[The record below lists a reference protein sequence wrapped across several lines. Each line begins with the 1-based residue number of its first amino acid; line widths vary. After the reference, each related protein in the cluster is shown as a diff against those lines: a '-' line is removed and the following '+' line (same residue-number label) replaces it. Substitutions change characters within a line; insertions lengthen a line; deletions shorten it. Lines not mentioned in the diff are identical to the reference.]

1 MFLFTWKLQVRQE
14 KLYAGRLNPDSV
26 EVYSL
31 DGKLVRSVTVD
42 SDEIHIKV
50 EAGVYMVKAG
60 EYTVK
65 VIVKIMTKYL

>member
-1 MFLFTWKLQVRQE
+1 ME
-14 KLYAGRLNPDSV
+14 IAGKTGEIVCRNIESDSV

-65 VIVKIMTKYL
+65 VIVK